1 MPTNHSPLRFIHL
14 SHRIITRS
22 TPHCPNIQ
30 TSLHHPPPSLTRLQ
44 TQLHDTQSSL
54 ASCVNKVRALDG
66 VVDGHDAIKR
76 EIGVLRELIE
86 NMTTVKSS
94 GHNVDGR
101 NHEEGGEEEFGGAS
115 AKINDD
121 SSIRTI
127 VPPESEKVEEMD
139 EQQMAKQKN
148 VSLT

>member
-1 MPTNHSPLRFIHL
+1 
-14 SHRIITRS
+14 
-22 TPHCPNIQ
+22 
-30 TSLHHPPPSLTRLQ
+30 
-44 TQLHDTQSSL
+44 
-54 ASCVNKVRALDG
+54 VRALDG